1 MVNQVKMP
9 KKRKTKKENFNSTS
23 TKLGKIISKLGIS
36 PNAWTFISLIFA
48 IAAAVFIIR
57 KEILAGAILFLV
69 SIILDVFD
77 GAVARAT
84 GKTTKFGGFFD
95 TVVDRYVESL
105 IFFSLLFVPL
115 PKVILP
121 SQIWIFVLL
130 FGSLMTTYIK
140 AAAREKGLVDEDLR
154 GGLLG
159 RSERT
164 VIIFLGLVIGAYL
177 PIVLSWIIFILA
189 ILTNLAAIQR
199 FVLAKK
205 QSNLKK

>member
-1 MVNQVKMP
+1 MP
-9 KKRKTKKENFNSTS
+9 RKTIQKTKKEKFSDNSI
-23 TKLGKIISKLGIS
+23 KIGKFISKLGIS
-36 PNAWTFISLIFA
+36 PNAWTFISLLFA
-48 IAAAVFIIR
+48 VVSAIFIIN
-57 KEILAGAILFLV
+57 KNLLVGAIFFLI

-84 GKTTKFGGFFD
+84 NRKTKFGGFFD

-105 IFFSLLFVPL
+105 IVFALLFVSL
-115 PKVILP
+115 PNLFLP
-121 SQIWIFVLL
+121 IYVWLFILL

-140 AAAREKGLVDEDLR
+140 AAAREKDLVNEDLR
-154 GGLLG
+154 GGFLG

-164 VIIFLGLVIGAYL
+164 VILFLGLIIGSFF

-199 FVLAKK
+199 FVLARK
-205 QSNLKK
+205 QGK